1 MDSNRDCGYP
11 VKIKSF
17 EFNLRELA
25 GSMGDYG
32 VLIPLAVGYFAVIG
46 LNPSGF
52 FVMMGLACIVTGL
65 VFKLPMPIQPMKVLA
80 VMSIAQV
87 WTPSM
92 VYASGFA
99 EGLIWL
105 FFGLTNLIEWLA
117 KITPKTIVWG
127 IQITLGILL
136 AIQAVGMISTGWALG
151 IISILIIL
159 LLGKV
164 KYIPAPVVL
173 LMLGLGIVVYNG
185 GWGQIPAPAFHLPQ
199 LTSFRVEQIWE
210 TLVLAG
216 FAQIPLTITNATIS
230 VAALIQT
237 YFPEKKVTTRQISF
251 SHGLMNLVVPF
262 FGGIPMCHGAGGL
275 AGQYYFGARTGG
287 TKIIEGSIYLTLGLF
302 FGASFTGLFSV
313 FPRAILGAMLF
324 LVGLELVK
332 FGKELRFNFQL
343 IPVALTVLTAL
354 LSNLAL
360 GFLVGLGSYHLI
372 QHIIKRKQFPDRFE
386 EESEE

>member
-1 MDSNRDCGYP
+1 M
-11 VKIKSF
+11 KIKSF

-25 GSMGDYG
+25 GAMGDYG

-52 FVMMGLACIVTGL
+52 FVMMGLACIVAGL
-65 VFKLPMPIQPMKVLA
+65 VFQLPMPIQPMKVLA
-80 VMSIAQV
+80 VMSIAQA

-105 FFGLTNLIEWLA
+105 LFGLTNLIEWLA

-136 AIQAVGMISTGWALG
+136 AIQAVEMVSTGWALG
-151 IISILIIL
+151 FISILIIL
-159 LLGKV
+159 VLRTV
-164 KYIPAPVVL
+164 KFIPAPVVL
-173 LMLGLGIVVYNG
+173 LLLGVGIVVFNR
-185 GWGQIPAPAFHLPQ
+185 GWSQIPAPAFSLPE
-199 LTSFRVEQIWE
+199 LTSFRAEEIWE

-230 VAALIQT
+230 VAALIKA
-237 YFPEKKVTTRQISF
+237 YFPEKQVTTRQLSF

-287 TKIIEGSIYLTLGLF
+287 TKIIEGGIYITLGLF

-324 LVGLELVK
+324 LIGLELVK
-332 FGKELRFNFQL
+332 FGRELRFNIDL
-343 IPVALTVLTAL
+343 VPVGLTVLIAL

-360 GFLVGLGSYHLI
+360 GFLAGLLSYHLI
-372 QHIIKRKQFPDRFE
+372 QQIRKRKRTPDKVE
-386 EESEE
+386 EDSEE

>member
-1 MDSNRDCGYP
+1 M
-11 VKIKSF
+11 KIKSF

-52 FVMMGLACIVTGL
+52 FVMMGLACIVAGL

-80 VMSIAQV
+80 VMSIAQA

-117 KITPKTIVWG
+117 RITPKTIVWG

-136 AIQAVGMISTGWALG
+136 AIQAVEMVSTGWVLG
-151 IISILIIL
+151 LISILIIL
-159 LLGKV
+159 VLRKV
-164 KYIPAPVVL
+164 KFIPAPVIL
-173 LMLGLGIVVYNG
+173 LLLGVGIVVFNG
-185 GWGQIPAPAFHLPQ
+185 GWSQIPAPAFRLPE
-199 LTSFRVEQIWE
+199 LTSFRLEEIWE

-230 VAALIQT
+230 VAALIQA
-237 YFPEKKVTTRQISF
+237 YFPDKRVTTRQLSF
-251 SHGLMNLVVPF
+251 SHGIMNLVAPL

-287 TKIIEGSIYLTLGLF
+287 TKIIEGSIYITLGLF

-313 FPRAILGAMLF
+313 FPSAILGAML
-324 LVGLELVK
+324 LLIGIELVK
-332 FGKELRFNFQL
+332 FGRELRFNIEL
-343 IPVALTVLTAL
+343 VPVGLTVLVAL

-360 GFLVGLGSYHLI
+360 GFLAGLVSYHLI
-372 QHIIKRKQFPDRFE
+372 EQIRMRIQSPEK
-386 EESEE
+386 SEEDSEK

>member
-1 MDSNRDCGYP
+1 M
-11 VKIKSF
+11 KIRSF

-52 FVMMGLACIVTGL
+52 FVMMGLACIITGL

-99 EGLIWL
+99 EGMIWL

-117 KITPKTIVWG
+117 KITPKTVVWG
-127 IQITLGILL
+127 IQITLGIML
-136 AIQAVGMISTGWALG
+136 AIQAVEMISTGWVLG
-151 IISILIIL
+151 LISILIIL
-159 LLGKV
+159 VLRKV
-164 KYIPAPVVL
+164 KFIPAPVVL
-173 LMLGLGIVVYNG
+173 LVLGVGIVIFNG
-185 GWGQIPAPAFHLPQ
+185 GWGQIAGPSFRLPEI
-199 LTSFRVEQIWE
+199 TSFRLKEIWE

-230 VAALIQT
+230 VAALIKA

-287 TKIIEGSIYLTLGLF
+287 TKIIEGSIYITLGLF
-302 FGASFTGLFSV
+302 FGAAFTGLFSV
-313 FPRAILGAMLF
+313 FPPAILGAML
-324 LVGLELVK
+324 LLIGIELVK
-332 FGKELRFNFQL
+332 FGRELRFNIDL
-343 IPVALTVLTAL
+343 VPVALTVLVAL

-360 GFLVGLGSYHLI
+360 GFLAGLLSYHLI
-372 QHIIKRKQFPDRFE
+372 ELIAKRKQAAEKAEKDPE
-386 EESEE
+386 EQE

>member
-1 MDSNRDCGYP
+1 M
-11 VKIKSF
+11 KIKSLK
-17 EFNLRELA
+17 FNLRELA

-52 FVMMGLACIVTGL
+52 FVMMGLACIIAGL

-80 VMSIAQV
+80 VMSIAQA
-87 WTPSM
+87 WSPSM

-105 FFGLTNLIEWLA
+105 FFAMTNLIEWVA

-136 AIQAVGMISTGWALG
+136 AIQAVERISTGWVLG

-159 LLGKV
+159 LLRKV
-164 KYIPAPVVL
+164 KYIPSPVVL
-173 LMLGLGIVVYNG
+173 LLLGVGIVLYNG
-185 GWGQIPAPAFHLPQ
+185 GWSQIPAP
-199 LTSFRVEQIWE
+199 SFRLPELSSFRLEEIWE

-230 VAALIQT
+230 VAALIQE
-237 YFPEKKVTTRQISF
+237 YFPGKRVTTRQLSF
-251 SHGLMNLVVPF
+251 SHGIMNLVAPL

-287 TKIIEGSIYLTLGLF
+287 TKIIEGSIYITLGLF

-313 FPRAILGAMLF
+313 FPPAILGAML
-324 LVGLELVK
+324 LLIGIELVK
-332 FGKELRFNFQL
+332 FGRELRFNIEL
-343 IPVALTVLTAL
+343 VPVGLTMLVAL

-360 GFLVGLGSYHLI
+360 GFLAGLVSYHLI
-372 QHIIKRKQFPDRFE
+372 EQIRMRIQSPEK
-386 EESEE
+386 SEEDSEK

>member
-1 MDSNRDCGYP
+1 
-11 VKIKSF
+11 
-17 EFNLRELA
+17 
-25 GSMGDYG
+25 MGDYG

-80 VMSIAQV
+80 VMSIAQA
-87 WTPSM
+87 WSPSM
-92 VYASGFA
+92 VYASGVA

-105 FFGLTNLIEWLA
+105 FFAFTNLIEWVA

-127 IQITLGILL
+127 IQITLGITL
-136 AIQAVGMISTGWALG
+136 AIQAVERISTGWVLG
-151 IISILIIL
+151 LISILIIL
-159 LLGKV
+159 LLRKV
-164 KYIPAPVVL
+164 KFIPAPIVL
-173 LMLGLGIVVYNG
+173 LLLGVGIVLYNG
-185 GWGQIPAPAFHLPQ
+185 GLSQIPAPAFRLPE
-199 LTSFRVEQIWE
+199 LSSFRLEEMWE

-230 VAALIQT
+230 VAALIKA
-237 YFPEKKVTTRQISF
+237 YFPDKEVTTRQLSF
-251 SHGLMNLVVPF
+251 SHGIMNLVAPF

-287 TKIIEGSIYLTLGLF
+287 TKIIEGSIYITLGLF

-313 FPRAILGAMLF
+313 FPPAILGAMLLLIGF
-324 LVGLELVK
+324 ELVK
-332 FGKELRFNFQL
+332 FGRELRFNIEL
-343 IPVALTVLTAL
+343 VPVGLTVLIAL

-360 GFLVGLGSYHLI
+360 GFLAGLLSYHLI
-372 QHIIKRKQFPDRFE
+372 EQITKRKQASEKTEEDFE
-386 EESEE
+386 E

>member
-1 MDSNRDCGYP
+1 M
-11 VKIKSF
+11 KIRSF

-52 FVMMGLACIVTGL
+52 FVMLGLACIAAGL

-80 VMSIAQV
+80 VMSIAQA

-92 VYASGFA
+92 VYASGVA

-105 FFGLTNLIEWLA
+105 IFGLTNLIEWVE

-127 IQITLGILL
+127 IQITLGITL
-136 AIQAVGMISTGWALG
+136 AIQAVERISTGWVLG

-159 LLGKV
+159 VLRKV
-164 KYIPAPVVL
+164 KFIPAPVVL
-173 LMLGLGIVVYNG
+173 LLLGVGIVLYNG
-185 GWGQIPAPAFHLPQ
+185 GWGQIPAPAFRLPE
-199 LTSFRVEQIWE
+199 LSSFRIEEMWE

-230 VAALIQT
+230 VAALIKA
-237 YFPEKKVTTRQISF
+237 YFPDKEVTTRQLSF
-251 SHGLMNLVVPF
+251 SHGIMNLVAPL

-287 TKIIEGSIYLTLGLF
+287 TKIIEGSIYITLGLF

-313 FPRAILGAMLF
+313 FPTAILGAMLLLIGF
-324 LVGLELVK
+324 ELVK
-332 FGKELRFNFQL
+332 FGRELRFNIDL
-343 IPVALTVLTAL
+343 VPVGLTVLVAL

-360 GFLVGLGSYHLI
+360 GFLAGLLSYHLI
-372 QHIIKRKQFPDRFE
+372 QQIQKRKQGTENVE
-386 EESEE
+386 EKSQE

>member
-1 MDSNRDCGYP
+1 MK
-11 VKIKSF
+11 VKSF

-52 FVMMGLACIVTGL
+52 FVMMGLACIVTAL

-87 WTPSM
+87 WSPSM

-105 FFGLTNLIEWLA
+105 FFGLTNLVKWLA
-117 KITPKTIVWG
+117 RITPKAIVWG

-136 AIQAVGMISTGWALG
+136 AIQAVEMISTGWALG
-151 IISILIIL
+151 LISILIIL
-159 LLGKV
+159 LLRKV
-164 KYIPAPVVL
+164 RYIPAPVVL
-173 LMLGLGIVVYNG
+173 LLLGVGIVVYNG
-185 GWGQIPAPAFHLPQ
+185 GWGQIPAPAFNLPT
-199 LTSFRVEQIWE
+199 LTSFRLEEIWE

-230 VAALIQT
+230 VAALIST
-237 YFPEKKVTTRQISF
+237 YFPEKKVTTRQLSL

-287 TKIIEGSIYLTLGLF
+287 TKLIEGSIYITLGLF
-302 FGASFTGLFSV
+302 FGASFTGLFSM

-332 FGKELRFNFQL
+332 FGRELRFDIQL
-343 IPVALTVLTAL
+343 VPVGLTVITAL

-360 GFLVGLGSYHLI
+360 GFLVGLGSFHLI
-372 QHIIKRKQFPDRFE
+372 HLINKRKINSDSNE
-386 EESEE
+386 KELTSESEE

>member
-1 MDSNRDCGYP
+1 M
-11 VKIKSF
+11 KQKSF

-25 GSMGDYG
+25 GSMGDFG

-105 FFGLTNLIEWLA
+105 FFGLTNLVKWLA
-117 KITPKTIVWG
+117 RITPKTIVWG

-136 AIQAVGMISTGWALG
+136 AIQAVEMISTGWVLG

-159 LLGKV
+159 LLRKV
-164 KYIPAPVVL
+164 RYIPAPVVL
-173 LMLGLGIVVYNG
+173 LLLGVGIVVYNG
-185 GWGQIPAPAFHLPQ
+185 GWGQIPAPAFNLPT
-199 LTSFRVEQIWE
+199 LTSFRLEEIWD

-230 VAALIQT
+230 VAALIST
-237 YFPEKKVTTRQISF
+237 YFPEKKVTTRQLSL

-287 TKIIEGSIYLTLGLF
+287 TKIIEGSIYITLGLF

-324 LVGLELVK
+324 LIGLELVK
-332 FGKELRFNFQL
+332 FGRELRFEIEL
-343 IPVALTVLTAL
+343 VPVGLTVITAL

-360 GFLVGLGSYHLI
+360 GFLVGLGAYHLI
-372 QHIIKRKQFPDRFE
+372 HLIIKRKINSDSNE
-386 EESEE
+386 KELTSESEE